1 MTDRVYTIGYSGRK
15 PAEIL
20 EIARDL
26 DATVFDVRFSPRSR
40 VPHWTRGRL
49 EALLGDRYRH
59 VRALGNRN
67 YRGGPTDLVDFPAGL
82 ELIRESNRPVI
93 LMCACKDPAF
103 CHRSTIAEKLRRAGM
118 EVTELNESRPVRYQQ
133 LELI

>member
-49 EALLGDRYRH
+49 EALLGDRYVH

-67 YRGGPTDLVDFPAGL
+67 YRSGPIDLVDFPAGL
-82 ELIRESNRPVI
+82 QLIREADRPVI
-93 LMCACKDPAF
+93 LMCACQDPAL
-103 CHRSTIAEKLRRAGM
+103 CHRSTIAETLRRAGM
-118 EVTELNESRPVRYQQ
+118 EVTELNESRPAPHQQ